1 MTSNA
6 DRVMIFD
13 TTLRDG
19 EQAPGCSMT
28 QPEKLRVAKALADL
42 GVDVIEAGFPAAS
55 PGDWESVHS
64 VAREVEGPIICGLA
78 RCTRDDI
85 QKAAR
90 ALLPAP
96 QRRIHVIL
104 ATRALHRQ
112 YKLNMAKE
120 EIIRSAV
127 EGVKIAREYCE
138 DVEFSPEDASRTE
151 LEFLAQVVEAVIDAG
166 ATTVNIPDTV
176 GYTVP
181 HEFAEL
187 FRYLR
192 KNVSN
197 IDRARLSVHC
207 HDDLGMAVANSLMAV
222 VAGARQIE
230 CTING
235 IGERAGNCS
244 LEEVVMALRTR
255 ETFFNARTNIQS
267 QKLYPASRLVSSITG
282 MPIPRNKAI
291 VGENA
296 FAHESGIH
304 QHGMHQHA
312 STYEIM
318 RQQDVGL
325 SRSALVLGKH
335 SGRHALRERIKEL
348 GFDIDEAEFARVF
361 EEFKALADKK
371 KELFDGDIEALVLKA
386 EGQDQGPWTLQTLNT
401 VSGLQSATATV
412 SLRHQDGRHIERTA
426 SGDGPVDAAFKA
438 IEEITGVK
446 PSLQKFELRSLS
458 EGEDAQGE
466 AIVYVNFQDRS
477 YRGSSATTDIVESA
491 TRAFLEVINRI
502 ELSQKAQAA

>member
-1 MTSNA
+1 
-6 DRVMIFD
+6 
-13 TTLRDG
+13 
-19 EQAPGCSMT
+19 
-28 QPEKLRVAKALADL
+28 
-42 GVDVIEAGFPAAS
+42 
-55 PGDWESVHS
+55 
-64 VAREVEGPIICGLA
+64 
-78 RCTRDDI
+78 
-85 QKAAR
+85 
-90 ALLPAP
+90 
-96 QRRIHVIL
+96 
-104 ATRALHRQ
+104 
-112 YKLNMAKE
+112 MAKE

-304 QHGMHQHA
+304 QHGMLKHA

-318 RQQDVGL
+318 RPQDVGL

-348 GFDIDEAEFARVF
+348 GFDIDDTEFARVF

-386 EGQDQGPWTLQTLNT
+386 EGQDQGPWTLETLST
-401 VSGLQSATATV
+401 ASGLQSATATV
-412 SLRHQDGRHIERTA
+412 SLRHQDGRHIERSA